1 MESAI
6 NYPPLAD
13 EEFLSGFDLLAT
25 LVPPEEDDKMDGEV
39 EREHSSPTQ

>member
-1 MESAI
+1 MECAT

-13 EEFLSGFDLLAT
+13 EEFLSGFDLLAI
-25 LVPPEEDDKMDGEV
+25 LVPPKEDDKIYGKV